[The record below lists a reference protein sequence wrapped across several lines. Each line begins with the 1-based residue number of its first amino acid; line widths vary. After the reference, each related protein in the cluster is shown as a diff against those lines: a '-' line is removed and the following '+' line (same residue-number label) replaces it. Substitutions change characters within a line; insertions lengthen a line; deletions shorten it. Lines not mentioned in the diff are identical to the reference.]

1 MLSPEKCPVAGFQ
14 PPAVQEVLE
23 RNPKK
28 TKRDDRL
35 LDLIVA
41 DTLPDFVLET
51 PLDAPMEHPNDNIT
65 MPPPG
70 SYRQSLTGFLSRKIT
85 EPSPLDE
92 DASDDDEP
100 VENDDPDCPRIL
112 VTKEEKKRLRRLWR
126 KTLIIHL
133 LGRPVGYNLLLRRLQ
148 TLWKLESS
156 LDLIDLVHGYYLAK
170 FESQNDYDH
179 VKLGGPWMLLDH
191 YLVVQEWEPN
201 FNPTSNIT
209 RKLLAWIRLPTLPIE
224 YFEDEFL
231 MKIGRQLGRP
241 IKVDVTT
248 CLASRGKFARVCV
261 EIDISK
267 PLRSKF
273 TLADEVYPVE
283 YEGIHMICFK
293 CGLYGHKQELCGLD
307 GKTPNPPNLPE
318 AAEVAKMETENA
330 QQKTRNTPSPYTDKY
345 GSGMIVKCKER
356 RNPKKPERRPVQDLR
371 TAPDQPRDP
380 DPKPVSHKS
389 RSLPDLHH

>member
-1 MLSPEKCPVAGFQ
+1 MLSPKERPVAGFQ

-35 LDLIVA
+35 PDLIAV
-41 DTLPDFVLET
+41 DTLPDFVPET
-51 PLDAPMEHPNDNIT
+51 PLDAPMEQP
-65 MPPPG
+65 
-70 SYRQSLTGFLSRKIT
+70 
-85 EPSPLDE
+85 
-92 DASDDDEP
+92 
-100 VENDDPDCPRIL
+100 NDDPDCPRIL
-112 VTKEEKKRLRRLWR
+112 VTKEEKKRLRRPWR

-191 YLVVQEWEPN
+191 YLIVQEWEPN
-201 FNPTSNIT
+201 FNPTSNVT

-293 CGLYGHKQELCGLD
+293 CGLYGHKKELCGLD
-307 GKTPNPPNLPE
+307 GKTLDPPNLPE
-318 AAEVAKMETENA
+318 AAEAAEMETENA

-345 GSGMIVKCKER
+345 GSWMIVKRKER

-380 DPKPVSHKS
+380 V
-389 RSLPDLHH
+389 